1 MSQLSVN
8 DIFNRVFDERSV
20 RIVLVET
27 RDENGDVENVPWF
40 CGRDVCEILGYI
52 DYRTAIHDH
61 IEDDCKQSLGK
72 LVVGVAN
79 LPIMTRKQ
87 RTLTKKD

>member
-1 MSQLSVN
+1 MN

-40 CGRDVCEILGYI
+40 CGRDVCEILGYAN
-52 DYRTAIHDH
+52 YRNALAEH
-61 IEDDCKQSLGK
+61 IESDCKHQLGM
-72 LVVGVAN
+72 LLEVV
-79 LPIMTRKQ
+79 L
-87 RTLTKKD
+87 LKKYNQ